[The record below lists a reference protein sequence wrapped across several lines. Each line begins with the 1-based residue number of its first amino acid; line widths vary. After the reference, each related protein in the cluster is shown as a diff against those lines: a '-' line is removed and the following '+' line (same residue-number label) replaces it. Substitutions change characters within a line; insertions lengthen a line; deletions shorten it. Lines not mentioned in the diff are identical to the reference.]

1 MTIPNRITLSDLR
14 SMQVGAIA
22 ALPSEEIARL
32 RLEAEEQLRNAKT
45 LCDWLD
51 GAVALKFGD
60 RAQEMRRAEGKNTG
74 TIRFRD
80 GPVTIIA
87 DLPKRVDWDQARL
100 AAMVERIREAG
111 DDPGQYVDVSFDVS
125 ERKYSAWPT
134 HIRSVFEDART
145 VRTGK
150 QKFRLIHHVGEE
162 H

>member
-32 RLEAEEQLRNAKT
+32 RLEAEEQLRNAKS
-45 LCDWLD
+45 LCDWID

-60 RAQEMRRAEGKNTG
+60 RAQDMRRAEGKNTG
-74 TIRFRD
+74 TIRFHD
-80 GPVTIIA
+80 GTVTIVA
-87 DLPKRVDWDQARL
+87 DLPKRVDWDQVRL
-100 AAMVERIREAG
+100 AALVERIREAG
-111 DDPGQYVDVSFDVS
+111 DDPAQYVDAFFDVS

>member
-1 MTIPNRITLSDLR
+1 MTIPNRVTLSDLR
-14 SMQVGAIA
+14 GMQVGAIA

-32 RLEAEEQLRNAKT
+32 RLEAEEQLRNAKA

-60 RAQEMRRAEGKNTG
+60 QAQELRRAEGKDTG
-74 TIRFRD
+74 TIRFHD
-80 GPVTIIA
+80 GAVMIVA
-87 DLPKRVDWDQARL
+87 DLPKRVDWDQVRL
-100 AAMVERIREAG
+100 ATMVERIREAG
-111 DDPGQYVDVSFDVS
+111 DDPAQYVDVSFDVS
-125 ERKYSAWPT
+125 ERKYSTWPN

-150 QKFRLIHHVGEE
+150 QKFRFIHVGEE

>member
-1 MTIPNRITLSDLR
+1 MTIPNRVILSDLR
-14 SMQVGAIA
+14 GMQVGAIA

-32 RLEAEEQLRNAKT
+32 RLEAEEQLRNAKA

-60 RAQEMRRAEGKNTG
+60 QAQELRRAEGKDTG
-74 TIRFRD
+74 TIRFHD
-80 GPVTIIA
+80 GAVMIVA
-87 DLPKRVDWDQARL
+87 DLPKRVDWDQVRL

-111 DDPGQYVDVSFDVS
+111 DDPAQYVDVSFDVS
-125 ERKYSAWPT
+125 ERKYSAWPN

-150 QKFRLIHHVGEE
+150 QKFRFIHVGEE